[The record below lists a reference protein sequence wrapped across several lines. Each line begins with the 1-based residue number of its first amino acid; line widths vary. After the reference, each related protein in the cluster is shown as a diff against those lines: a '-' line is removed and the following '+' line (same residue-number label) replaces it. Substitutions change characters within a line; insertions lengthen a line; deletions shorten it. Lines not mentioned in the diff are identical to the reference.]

1 MGVRDINTSV
11 HQGTLASGPVPP
23 ESSLQSSGMQLHQG
37 NCIKIPDF
45 RSGPVGSR
53 VVPIFYR
60 EHASQA
66 VERIR
71 EATPIANSASAYHGL
86 HELQFR
92 GVFGAEEIEVAS
104 LICLQNMIDIEAWI
118 TSQLCRWRQFQVV

>member
-45 RSGPVGSR
+45 ARGPVGSR

-71 EATPIANSASAYHGL
+71 EATPIANLLAYHGL

-92 GVFGAEEIEVAS
+92 GVFGAEEIEVVSPDSA
-104 LICLQNMIDIEAWI
+104 
-118 TSQLCRWRQFQVV
+118 CR

>member
-71 EATPIANSASAYHGL
+71 EATPIANSASAYHRV
-86 HELQFR
+86 HEFEFCCIL
-92 GVFGAEEIEVAS
+92 GAEKVEVAS
-104 LICLQNMIDIEAWI
+104 LICLQNVIDIEPGI
-118 TSQLCRWRQFQVV
+118 SS